1 MKTNPPCT
9 LSRCALLN
17 LVSPWMS
24 SLHWYKPVLKTLALC
39 SWYTKSSEEP
49 IVLVY
54 TILSFFNMVYSRI
67 SPLPV
72 LVLTV
77 AWHLRVTLVPA
88 VTSFLGSMISS
99 TLWILN
105 SMKWDLTKSVRTHL
119 SNHISSAYILTSN
132 NFYINFTHLR
142 VQPCWSVQCSPLF
155 LFSVTYI
162 LWCKLILNA
171 RVPDN
176 ELRVWAKTQA
186 SDSLFYYK

>member
-1 MKTNPPCT
+1 MWTSHSWPVCRENIASMSVMCHKTERKCKMCKNKFFFHKFTSTSLWIQKLYHNLIILQLCMKTNPPCT
-9 LSRCALLN
+9 LSLCALLN

-49 IVLVY
+49 MVLVY

-119 SNHISSAYILTSN
+119 SDHISSA
-132 NFYINFTHLR
+132 
-142 VQPCWSVQCSPLF
+142 
-155 LFSVTYI
+155 
-162 LWCKLILNA
+162 
-171 RVPDN
+171 
-176 ELRVWAKTQA
+176 
-186 SDSLFYYK
+186 